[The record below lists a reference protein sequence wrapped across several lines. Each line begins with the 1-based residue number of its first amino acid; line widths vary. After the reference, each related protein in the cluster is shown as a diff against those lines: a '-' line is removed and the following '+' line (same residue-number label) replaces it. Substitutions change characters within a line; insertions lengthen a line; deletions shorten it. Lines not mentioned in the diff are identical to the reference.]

1 MNVREIAQAA
11 NVSPATVS
19 LVLNGRPGVKTDTRQ
34 RVAQLLLENGYEI
47 RQTRSSRETVRLMFA
62 IAAQNMNSSTH
73 AMIFLLKL

>member
-47 RQTRSSRETVRLMFA
+47 RQTRSSRETVSLM
-62 IAAQNMNSSTH
+62 
-73 AMIFLLKL
+73 LLIY